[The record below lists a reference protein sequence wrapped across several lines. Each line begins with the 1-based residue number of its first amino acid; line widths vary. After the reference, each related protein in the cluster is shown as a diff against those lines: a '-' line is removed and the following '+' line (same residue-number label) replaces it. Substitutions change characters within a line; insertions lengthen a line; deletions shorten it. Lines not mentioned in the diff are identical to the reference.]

1 MARWSS
7 RTSPANWLSRI
18 CSTGPTTP
26 PSAREPLKV
35 SVELAANEPRAMA
48 LAERALGENL
58 TKGLNRIDG

>member
-1 MARWSS
+1 MVVVHKPGELAFPDLLYW
-7 RTSPANWLSRI
+7 TDY
-18 CSTGPTTP
+18 
-26 PSAREPLKV
+26 SAKCAEPLKV